1 MKRRIFLI
9 ALGVVP
15 VLVLEAC
22 KGRDNKNKLPKT
34 PTIISGYVRDEE
46 EKPIK
51 GLIIQFGGI
60 TGESYPKATFNIDT
74 LTDEKGYYYLEKLI
88 PEDTMS
94 ITFKAIENSEYSYV
108 LYDYLCSV
116 KESYQKDRP
125 FVIGQKNKFNL
136 VLGKV

>member
-1 MKRRIFLI
+1 MKRRNFLI

-15 VLVLEAC
+15 ALVLEAC
-22 KGRDNKNKLPKT
+22 KGRDNKDKLPKT

-60 TGESYPKATFNIDT
+60 TEGSNLKATFNIDT

-88 PEDTMS
+88 PKDTVS

-116 KESYQKDRP
+116 KESYQNDRP
-125 FVIGQKNKFNL
+125 FVIGKKNNFNFKI
-136 VLGKV
+136 GKV